1 MRDQPNRSDLLAI
14 ARQIL
19 KEQIIPHLPEEQR
32 YNGLMIAN
40 AMAIA
45 ARQFKDEGLCRELEK
60 LHALLEAFPLKYQA
74 INRSAAS
81 ETAVKQALK
90 ALINLVRNGQ
100 FDDGCAETSADRR
113 PLQAL
118 LRDYLSLHVLQ
129 RVRES
134 NPKALPA
141 NRKR

>member
-60 LHALLEAFPLKYQA
+60 LQALLEAFPLEYQA
-74 INRSAAS
+74 INWQAAA
-81 ETAVKQALK
+81 ETAVNQGLK
-90 ALINLVRNGQ
+90 VLVSLLRNGQ
-100 FDDGCAETSADRR
+100 FDDGCAETSADRH
-113 PLQAL
+113 LQQVL
-118 LRDYLSLHVLQ
+118 LRDYLSLQVLQ
-129 RVRES
+129 RLRES

-141 NRKR
+141 TGTR